1 MSDFDFPIQSAP
13 AAAMP
18 FEPLTGNSRRSDMT
32 VRYLSFS
39 ANFHSDI
46 NDNKSKWFY
55 LQQVTGKSAADK
67 WLGKENSSHA
77 HSNFTSRAKPTPC
90 TPEHQVKPIRVI
102 KPGSTRDDLPTLA
115 ELLAWKNPPASFC
128 SLVFGAAVCGAA
140 SFAFSRQAPFLSSAV
155 PWLSALSM
163 RRRHVHYIP
172 VEYLALV
179 RKSCI
184 INEECLAK
192 ASHTPTPLWCRR
204 IYIFSVSAGSQ
215 FRAEHVLGFVAQELS
230 LVRVRVRRA
239 PHTSLQRLHFVP
251 HACQGRA
258 HVL

>member
-102 KPGSTRDDLPTLA
+102 KPGSTRDDLPRWPSYSPGRTHQH
-115 ELLAWKNPPASFC
+115 PS
-128 SLVFGAAVCGAA
+128 
-140 SFAFSRQAPFLSSAV
+140 V
-155 PWLSALSM
+155 PWCSALPCAGP
-163 RRRHVHYIP
+163 P
-172 VEYLALV
+172 V
-179 RKSCI
+179 S
-184 INEECLAK
+184 
-192 ASHTPTPLWCRR
+192 
-204 IYIFSVSAGSQ
+204 
-215 FRAEHVLGFVAQELS
+215 LS
-230 LVRVRVRRA
+230 LGKHR
-239 PHTSLQRLHFVP
+239 S
-251 HACQGRA
+251 
-258 HVL
+258 